1 MTDVRPWTGAE
12 QIRLSRAWGEPLP
25 QLAQR
30 HGRSDAAIAR
40 KAWKLGLMADHA
52 NAHLHPRVAALLT
65 RGLDWPSIIELTGAR
80 WQTVRLVSIRLRR
93 TGDLA

>member
-1 MTDVRPWTGAE
+1 
-12 QIRLSRAWGEPLP
+12 
-25 QLAQR
+25 
-30 HGRSDAAIAR
+30 
-40 KAWKLGLMADHA
+40 MADHA